1 MANELTTRPHA
12 GELIR
17 QDLAG
22 TEIQRVAEVQS
33 IAAAA
38 QQKAETEAR
47 FALALRFPRD
57 IETFRS
63 KLLKECLRPGF
74 AEEAEY
80 ERPVGKE
87 KNAAGNWEQK
97 YVTGPSIRLIE
108 TALRFFGNIKVT
120 SPVIVETEEFRLIKC
135 VMLDLET
142 NTSWD
147 ADLVVP
153 KRTEKKG
160 IKKGKDWEPPPG
172 REVISSRFNS
182 YGDMT
187 YLVTATDAETTI
199 LQNAMISKAQRK
211 NGERLI
217 PKDILT
223 EARTVCAK
231 TLADADS
238 KDPDAAKRG
247 VIDGF
252 AEFNITPQN
261 LADYLS
267 KTLDRIQPADLK
279 ELRKLYKAISD
290 EEITWEEALAAKK
303 FDGGDA
309 DAQKEAGLKKVGD
322 LLKQKKDKETSP
334 RTDAKVNSGEPTTAK
349 AETSTQPEQP
359 AVEETGNVPVSP
371 APETKGPLPPP
382 EQGSVPRHIMDLRAW
397 RMEIGWG
404 ELEEI
409 LKVFGCMAINDVRL
423 EDYPEIEKA
432 ILQRAQALGKGL
444 APTEPE
450 KKAPQKLEFGKK
462 PGK

>member
-290 EEITWEEALAAKK
+290 EEITWEEAHAAKK

-334 RTDAKVNSGEPTTAK
+334 RTDATVNTGGEPTT
-349 AETSTQPEQP
+349 
-359 AVEETGNVPVSP
+359 

-409 LKVFGCMAINDVRL
+409 LKVFGYMAVNDVRL

-450 KKAPQKLEFGKK
+450 KKTPQKLEFGKK